1 MTFPDLAALFVFGSV
16 LGPILFALF
25 WPRKDCK

>member
-1 MTFPDLAALFVFGSV
+1 MTFPDLAALVVFGSV
-16 LGPILFALF
+16 LVPILFVLF